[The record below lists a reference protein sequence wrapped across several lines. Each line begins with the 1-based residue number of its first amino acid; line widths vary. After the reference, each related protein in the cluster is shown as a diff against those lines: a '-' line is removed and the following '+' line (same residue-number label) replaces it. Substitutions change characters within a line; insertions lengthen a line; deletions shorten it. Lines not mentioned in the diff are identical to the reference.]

1 MNDNV
6 NHIEIWFDFDMK
18 DWCADAI
25 DANGDY
31 IELTA
36 EWSATQKLAIT
47 RAQFSFPNVP
57 LHVFQKGT
65 EKKKVI

>member
-6 NHIEIWFDFDMK
+6 NHIEIYYHYEMK
-18 DWCADAI
+18 DWCGDAI
-25 DANGDY
+25 DQNGDY
-31 IELTA
+31 IDNTA

-47 RAQFSFPNVP
+47 RAQFNFPNVP